1 MAATA
6 TIVGLN
12 HDLRGKTSYVQLVWD
27 DEADKRLS
35 LPVPFGCSFA
45 DLPAETDKAV
55 KALSAETAALV
66 IKSAE

>member
-1 MAATA
+1 MATA

-12 HDLRGKTSYVQLVWD
+12 HDLRAKKSYVQLVWD

-45 DLPAETDKAV
+45 DLPAETDR
-55 KALSAETAALV
+55 LCGRCRRRLRRW
-66 IKSAE
+66 